1 MRTEEKLSL
10 MQRCIKWREDNIKE
24 KQFILILSFLVGIF
38 TALAALI
45 LKFFI
50 HQIQNFLTDNFN
62 ATEANYL
69 YLVYP
74 VVGIFLAG
82 WFVRNIVKD
91 DISHGVTKILY
102 AISRRQGRIKRHN
115 IWSSIIAS
123 GITIGFGGSV
133 GAEAPIV
140 LTGSAIGSNLGS
152 VFKMEHRT
160 LMLLV
165 GCGAAGAIAGIFKA
179 PIAGLVFTLE
189 VLMIDLTMSSLLPL
203 LISSVTAATLSYIT
217 TGTEAMFKFHLDE
230 AFALNRIPYVIL
242 LGIFCG
248 LVSLYFTRAMNSVE
262 GVFGR
267 LDNPY
272 KKLAFGG
279 VMLSVLIFLFP
290 PLYGEGYDTIE
301 LLLNG
306 TSVVE
311 WDTVMNNSIF
321 YGYSNLLLL
330 YLMLIILFK
339 VFASSATNGGG
350 GCGGIYA
357 PSLYLGC
364 IAGFV
369 FSHFSND
376 FAFSAYLP
384 EKNFAL
390 MGMAGVM
397 SGVMHAPLTGVF
409 LIAELTGGYD
419 LFLPLMIVSVSS
431 YLTIIA
437 FEPHSI
443 YSMRLAKK
451 GQLLTHHKDKAV
463 LTLMFLPLMIVSV
476 SSYLTIIAFEPHSI
490 YSMRLAKKGQL
501 LTHHKDKAVLTLMK
515 MENVVEKDFVTV
527 HPEMDLGELVKA
539 IASSHRNV
547 FPVTDKTTGELLG
560 IVLLDDI
567 RNIMFRQE
575 LYHRFTVSKLMTSA
589 PAKIYTTDGMEQVM
603 QTFDDTKAWNLPVVD
618 EEGRYEGFVSKSKIF
633 NSYRQVL
640 VHFSED

>member
-1 MRTEEKLSL
+1 MEKEKITLI
-10 MQRCIKWREDNIKE
+10 QRFIRWRENNIKE

-38 TALAALI
+38 TAFAALI

-50 HQIQNFLTDNFN
+50 HSIQNFLTDNFN

-74 VVGIFLAG
+74 VVGIFLSG
-82 WFVRNIVKD
+82 WFVQNIVKD

-115 IWSSIIAS
+115 VWSSTIAS
-123 GITIGFGGSV
+123 AITIGFGGSV

-203 LISSVTAATLSYIT
+203 LISAVTAATVSYIV
-217 TGTEAMFKFHLDE
+217 TGTEAMFKFHLDQ
-230 AFALNRIPYVIL
+230 AFELERIPFVIL

-262 GVFGR
+262 GVFGK
-267 LDNPY
+267 LNNPY
-272 KKLAFGG
+272 KKLALGG

-306 TSVVE
+306 TSNAD
-311 WDTVMNNSIF
+311 WDTVLNNSLF
-321 YGYSNLLLL
+321 YGYGNLLLV
-330 YLMLIILFK
+330 YLCLIILLK

-350 GCGGIYA
+350 GCGGIFA

-364 IAGFV
+364 IAGFI

-376 FAFSAYLP
+376 FEFSAYLP

-451 GQLLTHHKDKAV
+451 GQLLTHHKD
-463 LTLMFLPLMIVSV
+463 
-476 SSYLTIIAFEPHSI
+476 
-490 YSMRLAKKGQL
+490 R
-501 LTHHKDKAVLTLMK
+501 AVLTLMK
-515 MENVVEKDFVTV
+515 MENVVETDFVTV

-547 FPVTDKTTGELLG
+547 FPVTDKEGVLIG

-589 PAKIYTTDGMEQVM
+589 PAKLFNTDGMEQVM
-603 QTFDDTKAWNLPVVD
+603 QTFDDTKAWNLPVVN
-618 EEGRYEGFVSKSKIF
+618 EEGKYLGFVSKSKIF

>member
-1 MRTEEKLSL
+1 MKTDVRNWL
-10 MQRCIKWREDNIKE
+10 QRFLAWREKNIKE
-24 KQFILILSFLVGIF
+24 KRFILILSFLVGIF
-38 TALAALI
+38 TALAALL
-45 LKFFI
+45 LKLLI
-50 HQIQNFLTDNFN
+50 HWIQNFLTDNFN
-62 ATEANYL
+62 VTEANYL

-74 VVGIFLAG
+74 VVGIFLTG
-82 WFVRNIVKD
+82 LFVRYVVKD

-102 AISRRQGRIKRHN
+102 AISRRQSRIKRHN
-115 IWSSIIAS
+115 TWSSIIAS
-123 GITIGFGGSV
+123 SITIGFGGSV

-152 VFKMEHRT
+152 LFKMERRT

-165 GCGAAGAIAGIFKA
+165 GCGAAGAVAGIFKA

-189 VLMIDLTMSSLLPL
+189 VLMIDLTMTSLLPL
-203 LISSVTAATLSYIT
+203 LISSVTAATLSYLA
-217 TGTEAMFKFHLDE
+217 TGQEAMFQFHLDE
-230 AFALNRIPYVIL
+230 PFELGRIPYVIA
-242 LGIFCG
+242 LGVFCG
-248 LVSLYFTRAMNSVE
+248 LVSLYFTRAMNRLE

-267 LDNPY
+267 LNTPY
-272 KKLAFGG
+272 KKLALGG

-306 TSVVE
+306 TRNE
-311 WDTVMNNSIF
+311 DWDTVMNNSLF
-321 YGYSNLLLL
+321 YGHSNLLLV
-330 YLMLIILFK
+330 YLMLIIVFK
-339 VFASSATNGGG
+339 VFASSATTGGG
-350 GCGGIYA
+350 GCGGIFA

-369 FSHFSND
+369 FSHFSNE
-376 FAFSAYLP
+376 FEVTAYLP

-419 LFLPLMIVSVSS
+419 LFLPLMIVSVSA
-431 YLTIIA
+431 YLTIIV

-451 GQLLTHHKDKAV
+451 G
-463 LTLMFLPLMIVSV
+463 
-476 SSYLTIIAFEPHSI
+476 E
-490 YSMRLAKKGQL
+490 L

-515 MENVVEKDFVTV
+515 VENVVETDFVV
-527 HPEMDLGELVKA
+527 VRPEMDLADMVKV
-539 IASSHRNV
+539 IARSRRNI
-547 FPVTDKTTGELLG
+547 FPVTDEEGKLLG

-575 LYHRFTVSKLMTSA
+575 LYHRFTVSRFMTSP
-589 PAKIYTTDGMEQVM
+589 PARLYNTDNMEQVM
-603 QTFDDTKAWNLPVVD
+603 RTFDDTKAWNLPVVD
-618 EEGRYEGFVSKSKIF
+618 SEGHYLGFVSKSKIF
-633 NSYRQVL
+633 NSYREVL
-640 VHFSED
+640 VHFSDE

>member
-1 MRTEEKLSL
+1 MEKINIGII
-10 MQRCIKWREDNIKE
+10 QRFIIWRENEIQE
-24 KQFILILSFLVGIF
+24 KHFILMLSFLVGLF
-38 TALAALI
+38 TAFAALI
-45 LKFFI
+45 LKYLI
-50 HQIQNFLTDNFN
+50 HLIQNFLTDNFDS
-62 ATEANYL
+62 TEANYL

-82 WFVRNIVKD
+82 LFVRNIVKD

-115 IWSSIIAS
+115 IWSSTIAS
-123 GITIGFGGSV
+123 AITIGFGGSV

-152 VFKMEHRT
+152 LFKMEQRT

-165 GCGAAGAIAGIFKA
+165 GCGAAGAISGIFKA
-179 PIAGLVFTLE
+179 PIAGLVFTIE

-203 LISSVTAATLSYIT
+203 LITSVTAATVSYVV
-217 TGTEAMFKFHLDE
+217 TGQEAMFKFHMDQPFLLE
-230 AFALNRIPYVIL
+230 RIPYVIL

-248 LVSLYFTRAMNSVE
+248 LVSLYFTRAMNVVE
-262 GVFGR
+262 NFYARFKGV
-267 LDNPY
+267 Y
-272 KKLAFGG
+272 SKLVLGG
-279 VMLSVLIFLFP
+279 VMLSILIFLFP

-306 TSVVE
+306 ISNME
-311 WDTVMNNSIF
+311 WDTVMNNSLF
-321 YGYSNLLLL
+321 YGYGNLLLV
-330 YLMLIILFK
+330 YLLLIVLFK
-339 VFASSATNGGG
+339 VFASAATNGGG
-350 GCGGIYA
+350 GCGGIFA
-357 PSLYLGC
+357 PSLFLGC

-369 FSHFSND
+369 FSHFSNELGI
-376 FAFSAYLP
+376 FPGLP

-419 LFLPLMIVSVSS
+419 LFLPLMIVAVSS
-431 YLTIIA
+431 YLTIIV

-451 GQLLTHHKDKAV
+451 G
-463 LTLMFLPLMIVSV
+463 
-476 SSYLTIIAFEPHSI
+476 E
-490 YSMRLAKKGQL
+490 L

-539 IASSHRNV
+539 ISTSHRNV
-547 FPVTDKTTGELLG
+547 FPVTDKNGVLLG

-575 LYHRFTVSKLMTSA
+575 LYHRFTVNKLMTSV
-589 PAKIYTTDGMEQVM
+589 PARLFDTDSMEQVM
-603 QTFDDTKAWNLPVVD
+603 KTFDDTKAWNLPVVD
-618 EEGRYEGFVSKSKIF
+618 RDSRYLGFVSKSKIF

>member
-1 MRTEEKLSL
+1 MEKINIGII
-10 MQRCIKWREDNIKE
+10 QRFIIWRENEIQE
-24 KQFILILSFLVGIF
+24 KHFILMLSFLVGLF
-38 TALAALI
+38 TAFAALI
-45 LKFFI
+45 LKYLI
-50 HQIQNFLTDNFN
+50 HLIQNFLTDNFDS
-62 ATEANYL
+62 TEANYL

-82 WFVRNIVKD
+82 LFVRNIVKD

-115 IWSSIIAS
+115 IWSSTIAS
-123 GITIGFGGSV
+123 AITIGFGGSV

-152 VFKMEHRT
+152 LFKMEQRT

-165 GCGAAGAIAGIFKA
+165 GCGAAGAISGIFKA
-179 PIAGLVFTLE
+179 PIAGLVFTIE

-203 LISSVTAATLSYIT
+203 LITSVTAATVSYVV
-217 TGTEAMFKFHLDE
+217 TGQEAMFKFHMDQPFLLE
-230 AFALNRIPYVIL
+230 RIPYVIL

-248 LVSLYFTRAMNSVE
+248 LVSLYFTRTMNMVE
-262 GVFGR
+262 NVYGRFKGV
-267 LDNPY
+267 Y
-272 KKLAFGG
+272 SKLVLGG
-279 VMLSVLIFLFP
+279 VMLSILIFLFP

-306 TSVVE
+306 ISNME
-311 WDTVMNNSIF
+311 WDTVMNNSLF
-321 YGYSNLLLL
+321 YGYGNLLLV
-330 YLMLIILFK
+330 YLLLIVLFK
-339 VFASSATNGGG
+339 VFASAATNGGG
-350 GCGGIYA
+350 GCGGIFA
-357 PSLYLGC
+357 PSLFLGC
-364 IAGFV
+364 IAGFI
-369 FSHFSND
+369 FSHFSNELGI
-376 FAFSAYLP
+376 FPGLP

-409 LIAELTGGYD
+409 FIAELTGGYD
-419 LFLPLMIVSVSS
+419 LFLPLMIVAVSS
-431 YLTIIA
+431 YLTIIV

-451 GQLLTHHKDKAV
+451 G
-463 LTLMFLPLMIVSV
+463 
-476 SSYLTIIAFEPHSI
+476 E
-490 YSMRLAKKGQL
+490 L

-539 IASSHRNV
+539 ISTSHRNV
-547 FPVTDKTTGELLG
+547 FPVTDKNGVLLG

-575 LYHRFTVSKLMTSA
+575 LYHRFTVNKLMTSV
-589 PAKIYTTDGMEQVM
+589 PARLFDTDSMEQVM
-603 QTFDDTKAWNLPVVD
+603 KTFDDTKAWNLPVVD
-618 EEGRYEGFVSKSKIF
+618 RDGRYLGFVSKSKIF

>member
-1 MRTEEKLSL
+1 MEKEKESL
-10 MQRCIKWREDNIKE
+10 LQRCIKWREANIKE

-45 LKFFI
+45 LKFLI
-50 HQIQNFLTDNFN
+50 HEIQNFLTENFDT
-62 ATEANYL
+62 TEANYL

-115 IWSSIIAS
+115 IWSSTIAS
-123 GITIGFGGSV
+123 AITIGFGGSV

-152 VFKMEHRT
+152 MFRMEHRT

-165 GCGAAGAIAGIFKA
+165 GCGAAGAVAGIFKA

-203 LISSVTAATLSYIT
+203 LITSVTAATLSYIT
-217 TGTEAMFKFHLDE
+217 TGTEAMFRFHLDA
-230 AFALNRIPYVIL
+230 AFDLHRIPYVIL

-262 GVFGR
+262 GIFGR
-267 LDNPY
+267 LNHPY
-272 KKLAFGG
+272 KKLLFGG

-306 TSVVE
+306 RTAEE
-311 WDTVMNNSIF
+311 WNTVMNNSIF
-321 YGYSNLLLL
+321 YGHGNLLLV
-330 YLMLIILFK
+330 YLLLIILTK

-350 GCGGIYA
+350 GCGGIFA

-369 FSHFSND
+369 FSHFNNELG
-376 FAFSAYLP
+376 FFTHLT

-390 MGMAGVM
+390 LGMAGVM

-431 YLTIIA
+431 YLTII
-437 FEPHSI
+437 
-443 YSMRLAKK
+443 
-451 GQLLTHHKDKAV
+451 V
-463 LTLMFLPLMIVSV
+463 
-476 SSYLTIIAFEPHSI
+476 FEPHSI

-515 MENVVEKDFVTV
+515 MENVVETDFVEV
-527 HPEMDLGELVKA
+527 HPEMELGELVKA

-547 FPVTDKTTGELLG
+547 FPVTDVKTKELLG
-560 IVLLDDI
+560 LVLLDDI

-575 LYHRFTVSKLMTSA
+575 LYHRFTVNKLMTSA
-589 PAKIYTTDGMEQVM
+589 PAKIIDTDGMEQVM

-618 EEGRYEGFVSKSKIF
+618 EEGHYKGFVSKSKIF

-640 VHFSED
+640 VHFSDE